1 MVLNGFKQDSDTLR
15 PCWVLWQTG
24 WRKVRMEAEAY
35 EGEVVVVQVSN
46 DGYLN
51 WRKVPLELE
60 RGERLMMYFRGRIY
74 RLS

>member
-1 MVLNGFKQDSDTLR
+1 
-15 PCWVLWQTG
+15 
-24 WRKVRMEAEAY
+24 MEAEAY